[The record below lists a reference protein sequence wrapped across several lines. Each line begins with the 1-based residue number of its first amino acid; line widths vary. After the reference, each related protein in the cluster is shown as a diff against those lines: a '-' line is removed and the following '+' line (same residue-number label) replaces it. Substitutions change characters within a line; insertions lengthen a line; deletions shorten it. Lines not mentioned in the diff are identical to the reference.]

1 MMAAPAPLSPAAANA
16 LSAFLRGVERR
27 ALVVAELQA
36 GDVTVGERAV
46 AVAMRAFVG
55 PASQLL
61 MVEWPARFWGLLC
74 STPQLLKPAGP
85 GNWAPEVTHLA
96 TLAAGERLALLL
108 RIGAGLDEAAAS
120 AVLGVDAEAYRQ
132 ALAGACPLDAGG
144 RPDAASWRALAEQ
157 VQARIRDLSPPRLQ
171 QLEQLRESVI
181 TGAMPSP
188 SVPAA
193 AAASTARKEDGRR
206 RKPAGRRKQARP
218 WTLRTWLLLCLP
230 LLLLAMVALWWWRSH
245 TVVGADPGS
254 GGGLVDNGPVQVEPL
269 PDDSTP
275 AGPGEDPHAAADAAM
290 LADPALA
297 LARDADFYAWYAAG
311 GPMPVDESQP
321 QPSRP
326 EPAGAALETSDADE

>member
-36 GDVTVGERAV
+36 GDAAVGERAV
-46 AVAMRAFVG
+46 AVAMRAFAG
-55 PASQLL
+55 HAAQLL

-74 STPQLLKPAGP
+74 STPQLLKPTSP
-85 GNWAPEVTHLA
+85 GNWEPALAHLG

-108 RIGAGLDEAAAS
+108 RIGAGLDEAPAA
-120 AVLGVDAEAYRQ
+120 AVLGVDANAYRQ
-132 ALAGACPLDAGG
+132 ALAGACPMDAGG

-157 VQARIRDLSPPRLQ
+157 VQTLIRDLSPPRLQ
-171 QLEQLRESVI
+171 QLEQLRDSVI
-181 TGAMPSP
+181 TGAL
-188 SVPAA
+188 PAA
-193 AAASTARKEDGRR
+193 AAPPAATGNSPRMEEGSR
-206 RKPAGRRKQARP
+206 RKPAQRRKQAKP

-230 LLLLAMVALWWWRSH
+230 LLLLAVVALWWWRSH
-245 TVVGADPGS
+245 TAPSADPN
-254 GGGLVDNGPVQVEPL
+254 GGNGLADNGPVQVESL

-275 AGPGEDPHAAADAAM
+275 AGPGADPHAAADAAM
-290 LADPALA
+290 LADPALDT
-297 LARDADFYAWYAAG
+297 ARDADFHAWYAAG
-311 GPMPVDESQP
+311 GPIPVDESQP